1 MDFFSETLNT
11 LLNCYCRKV
20 LIQLALKSFF
30 RVVVVVVVVVLVE
43 VVLVLRLLV
52 GMSWEGS

>member
-30 RVVVVVVVVVLVE
+30 RVVVVVVVLVE
-43 VVLVLRLLV
+43 VVQVLRLLV

>member
-30 RVVVVVVVVVLVE
+30 RVVVVVVVVLVE
-43 VVLVLRLLV
+43 VVLVLPRLV
-52 GMSWEGS
+52 SMSWEGS